1 MPGIVLTTDLSP
13 ESQRAFAPVR
23 ELAERLGHDITL
35 IAILEDLPFEPTAGT
50 MMAVYPDRDELRSGW
65 QQKLDELAA
74 QIGDRC
80 TRTAVLDAA
89 DVPRAICEFAGE
101 NGADYIAM
109 ATHGRSGLRRLLLGS
124 VAEVV
129 VRHASVPVVLYPPSE
144 DPS

>member
-1 MPGIVLTTDLSP
+1 MPGIVLTTDLSQ

-23 ELAERLGHDITL
+23 ELAERLGQEVTL

-50 MMAVYPDRDELRSGW
+50 MMAVYPDRGELREGW
-65 QQKLDELAA
+65 EKRLKELAGEF
-74 QIGDRC
+74 GDKC
-80 TRTAVLDAA
+80 TKTDVIDAA
-89 DVPRAICEFAGE
+89 DVPNAICTYAQE

-129 VRHASVPVVLYPPSE
+129 VRHATVPVVLYPPGE
-144 DPS
+144 

>member
-1 MPGIVLTTDLSP
+1 MPGIVLTTDLSE

-23 ELAERLGHDITL
+23 ELAGRLGQDITL

-50 MMAVYPDRDELRSGW
+50 MMAVYPDREQLRGDW
-65 QQKLDELAA
+65 EKKLQELAE
-74 QIGDRC
+74 QVGDKC
-80 TRTAVLDAA
+80 TGTAVLDAA
-89 DVPRAICEFAGE
+89 DVPNAICGYAKEHD
-101 NGADYIAM
+101 ADYIAM

-144 DPS
+144 